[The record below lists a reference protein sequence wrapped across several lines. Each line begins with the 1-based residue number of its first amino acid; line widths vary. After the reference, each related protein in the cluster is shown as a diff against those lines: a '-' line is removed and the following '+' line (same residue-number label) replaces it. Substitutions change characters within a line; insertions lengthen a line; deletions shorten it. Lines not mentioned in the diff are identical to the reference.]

1 MHQIIFYV
9 DRQGKSSLL
18 DYIAELENSKSKDS
32 RIKLTKIREYVKALS
47 ENGTYLP
54 EKYAKHLDGEIWE
67 LRPIDDRILFAGWV
81 DGAFVL
87 LHSFVKKS
95 QKTPKREIEQAKR
108 ELADF
113 KEREGKARIIRR
125 AVSLYGMKNLTRSIS
140 RRKKSRKAICALRSS
155 RS

>member
-54 EKYAKHLDGEIWE
+54 EKYANHLDGEIWE

-113 KEREGKARIIRR
+113 KEREGKA
-125 AVSLYGMKNLTRSIS
+125 
-140 RRKKSRKAICALRSS
+140 
-155 RS
+155 

>member
-18 DYIAELENSKSKDS
+18 DYIAELEKSKSKDS

-47 ENGTYLP
+47 INGTFLP
-54 EKYAKHLDGEIWE
+54 ETYVKHLDGEIWE
-67 LRPIDDRILFAGWV
+67 LRPIDNRILFAAWV

-87 LHSFVKKS
+87 LHSFVKKT
-95 QKTPKREIEQAKR
+95 QKTPKREIDQAKR

-113 KEREGKARIIRR
+113 KEREGKA
-125 AVSLYGMKNLTRSIS
+125 
-140 RRKKSRKAICALRSS
+140 
-155 RS
+155 

>member
-47 ENGTYLP
+47 ENGSYLP
-54 EKYAKHLDGEIWE
+54 EKYAKRLDGEIWE

-113 KEREGKARIIRR
+113 KEREGKA
-125 AVSLYGMKNLTRSIS
+125 
-140 RRKKSRKAICALRSS
+140 
-155 RS
+155 

>member
-67 LRPIDDRILFAGWV
+67 LRPIDTVSCLR
-81 DGAFVL
+81 DGLTAL
-87 LHSFVKKS
+87 SFFC
-95 QKTPKREIEQAKR
+95 I
-108 ELADF
+108 
-113 KEREGKARIIRR
+113 
-125 AVSLYGMKNLTRSIS
+125 
-140 RRKKSRKAICALRSS
+140 AL
-155 RS
+155 

>member
-1 MHQIIFYV
+1 MTEDNLFVIIYIRKEVISLHQIIIYA
-9 DRQGKSSLL
+9 DRKGRSPILE
-18 DYIAELENSKSKDS
+18 YIAELEKSKSKDS

-47 ENGTYLP
+47 INGTLLP

-67 LRPIDDRILFAGWV
+67 LRPIQDRILFAGWV

-87 LHSFVKKS
+87 LNSFVKKT

-113 KEREGKARIIRR
+113 REREGKA
-125 AVSLYGMKNLTRSIS
+125 
-140 RRKKSRKAICALRSS
+140 
-155 RS
+155 